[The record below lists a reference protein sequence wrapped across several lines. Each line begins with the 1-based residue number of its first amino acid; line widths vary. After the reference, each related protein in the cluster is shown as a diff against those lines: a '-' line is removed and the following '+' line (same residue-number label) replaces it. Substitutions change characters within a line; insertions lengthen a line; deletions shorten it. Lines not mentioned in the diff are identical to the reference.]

1 MGKGVMI
8 KKQRRDTLRHT
19 VTVTADRQTR
29 GRQRHAD
36 LLIYRPVLETPSHH
50 TTTGSPPSVER
61 QKKHQHHIDDDEEEQ
76 DDKDHD
82 PLGLRVHVAA
92 EESVKRAPFVPASLG
107 GLCHSF
113 SPQRKKKKEKN
124 HKQASLVTAVQ
135 PTAGA
140 RVGAEGWEQ
149 KLFCSS
155 HKERSEWSDTA
166 MAGRAQHVCR
176 TPPPRA
182 LISGGRPS
190 AHPWLATSS
199 PKEPSPS
206 R

>member
-1 MGKGVMI
+1 MI

-92 EESVKRAPFVPASLG
+92 EESVKRTPFVPASLG

-113 SPQRKKKKEKN
+113 SPQRKKKKKGEK
-124 HKQASLVTAVQ
+124 KTQTGFFSDCCTAHSRG
-135 PTAGA
+135 TG
-140 RVGAEGWEQ
+140 
-149 KLFCSS
+149 
-155 HKERSEWSDTA
+155 
-166 MAGRAQHVCR
+166 
-176 TPPPRA
+176 
-182 LISGGRPS
+182 GGRGLGTKAVLQLS
-190 AHPWLATSS
+190 QG
-199 PKEPSPS
+199 EV
-206 R
+206 